1 MRRRLE
7 IRMSTVSLRLAATAI
22 LLLPRNSAIA
32 FILAWR
38 RVVSPLYGPV
48 CRFYPSCSAYGL
60 ISVQRFGLVRGGA
73 ATAWRV
79 LRCNP
84 WARGGIDDV
93 PERIGQQFVL
103 SPLGFVLPQKKE
115 V

>member
-1 MRRRLE
+1 
-7 IRMSTVSLRLAATAI
+7 MSTVSLRAAATVL
-22 LLLPRNSAIA
+22 LLLPRNVAIG
-32 FILAWR
+32 FILAR
-38 RVVSPLYGPV
+38 RRAVSPLYGPV

-73 ATAWRV
+73 ATVWRII
-79 LRCNP
+79 RCNP

-93 PERIGQQFVL
+93 PERIGQQFVQ